1 MDLITYLKNTNNEEL
16 YQKLKTIVKL
26 YEERENSH
34 RNLIKLNDE
43 YNRFLTEKQKRE
55 SKEKNKDDNLF
66 SKLKTINP
74 LLLFFL
80 LIWLPTPILIIVCIG
95 INILSIIRISRIITK
110 MREKAKEEFIDE
122 IKSFDQDLKY
132 EQLCQIREQYHSKR
146 KELDSALLSICKED
160 MDLINDFYGTLQEYE
175 DLLSLLTCDLEEKV
189 ELLKSE
195 IILSLNKNTNC

>member
-132 EQLCQIREQYHSKR
+132 EQLCKIREQYHPKR

-160 MDLINDFYGTLQEYE
+160 MDLINDFYGALQEYE
-175 DLLSLLTCDLEEKV
+175 DLLFLLTCDLEEKV
-189 ELLKSE
+189 KLPESE
-195 IILSLNKNTNC
+195 ISLSLNKNTNC